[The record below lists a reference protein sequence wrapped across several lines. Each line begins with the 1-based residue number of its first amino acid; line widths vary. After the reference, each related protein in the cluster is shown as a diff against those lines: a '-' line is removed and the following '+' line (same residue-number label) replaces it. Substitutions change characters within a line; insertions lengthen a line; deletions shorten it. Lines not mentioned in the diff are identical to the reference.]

1 MWHTVF
7 ITVHAVAG
15 GVAFVAGCVA
25 LPRGALFGTY
35 LWSMAVM
42 ALFLALAVAT
52 EWGVIPMPLSLVFA
66 ALTVLA
72 GYMVWRAAQARRI
85 RPTARTGP
93 STRYV
98 AHIGFT
104 LVALFDAF
112 AVITVLNAGAP
123 GWLVAAAGV
132 LIAVAG
138 HFVLRAARSRLVPA
152 PAPVKPLAASLDDMN
167 LLPSHCSHSSRTAPT
182 RTVCSVAP
190 AGASPPR

>member
-1 MWHTVF
+1 MWHTIF

-25 LPRGALFGTY
+25 LPRGALLGTY

-42 ALFLALAVAT
+42 TLFLALAVAT
-52 EWGVIPMPLSLVFA
+52 EWGVVALPLSLVFA

-85 RPTARTGP
+85 RPTEATGP
-93 STRYV
+93 AARYV
-98 AHIGFT
+98 EHIGFT
-104 LVALFDAF
+104 LVALVDAF
-112 AVITVLNAGAP
+112 AVIAVLNAGAP

-138 HFVLRAARSRLVPA
+138 HFVLRATRSRLVPTR
-152 PAPVKPLAASLDDMN
+152 AAG
-167 LLPSHCSHSSRTAPT
+167 TA
-182 RTVCSVAP
+182 RP
-190 AGASPPR
+190 AGAAH